1 MNTLLSSL
9 NSQKSTGD
17 AGHGPAAAI
26 ALNAEGKA
34 PDWIMLVPSGRLVV
48 GRDGR
53 QFTVYDPEAIIAATA
68 RYLPLPM
75 DYLHDYEN
83 RKPGDDTPAAGW
95 IEAMEVRE
103 GAIWGN
109 VKWTKKASAAIE
121 DREYRFV
128 SPAFL
133 HTKDAD
139 ARIMRLTS
147 AGLVHR
153 PNFVMPAL
161 NNQQDPVMDKD
172 LLKALGLAETADT
185 ATAIAAVNALQ
196 TPSPAKYVPRADY
209 DQMLTRAT
217 NAEQKLAEDDKVRA
231 QAAAEQLVDKGIAD
245 GKVAPASR
253 DHYLKLAL
261 NSRADVEALL
271 ASAPAILKTGA
282 DDKLGKDDPA
292 KGASG
297 LTATQK
303 AMCDQMGL
311 TEEQFLKAVG

>member
-9 NSQKSTGD
+9 NSQKST
-17 AGHGPAAAI
+17 AGHGPPAAI

-34 PDWIMLVPSGRLVV
+34 PDWIMLIPAGRLVV

-53 QFTVYDPEAIIAATA
+53 QFTVYDPAAIIAATA
-68 RYLPLPM
+68 RHLPLPV
-75 DYLHDYEN
+75 DYMHDFEN
-83 RKPGDDTPAAGW
+83 RKPGDVTPAAGW
-95 IEAMEVRE
+95 IEAMEVRD

-109 VKWTKKASAAIE
+109 VKWTTKATASIA
-121 DREYRFV
+121 DLEYRFI

-133 HTKDAD
+133 HTDDRD
-139 ARIMRLTS
+139 ARIISLTS

-185 ATAIAAVNALQ
+185 AAAIAAVNALQ
-196 TPSPAKYVPRADY
+196 TPSPTRYVPRADY
-209 DQMLTRAT
+209 DQVLARAT
-217 NAEQKLAEDDKVRA
+217 NAERQLAEAGKAQA
-231 QAAAEQLVDKGIAD
+231 QAAAEQLVDKGITD
-245 GKVAPASR
+245 GKIAPASR

-282 DDKLGKDDPA
+282 DDTLAKGDPA

-297 LTATQK
+297 LTETQK

-311 TEEQFLKAVG
+311 TEEQFLKAQG